1 MPQTAIPRR
10 IVTLEEVTVN
20 APAETLAE
28 ARTLLFEYGQFVLS
42 NRAMAGF
49 CYGSL
54 EKEAERLPVSY
65 TERGGGCLLARTD
78 GVSAGFVAW
87 RDISSDAL
95 PSAWEVKRLWVRPA
109 SRGLSLGRT
118 LTQFVLDRAADF
130 GRKAVYLDTVPAAMA
145 EAHKLYL
152 TMDFTPCPRYNDNP
166 VVGVEF
172 LMKLL

>member
-10 IVTLEEVTVN
+10 VVTLEEVAAD
-20 APAETLAE
+20 APVETLAE

-54 EKEAERLPVSY
+54 EKEAKWLPDSY
-65 TERGGGCLLARTD
+65 TERGGGCLLARID
-78 GVSAGFVAW
+78 DAAAGFVAW

-109 SRGLSLGRT
+109 TRGLALGRT
-118 LTQFVLDRAADF
+118 LTQAVLDRAAEA
-130 GRKAVYLDTVPAAMA
+130 GRKAVYLDTVPAVMP

-152 TMDFTPCPRYNDNP
+152 AMGFTPCPRYNDNP
-166 VVGVEF
+166 VAGVEF